1 MMQMCSNHTNLI
13 IISHLRVHSHR
24 IITKCSVVRKITIS
38 LLNKQTSL
46 VCVAVTGGISGKEP
60 HQMHKTSCPSRFQRS
75 YSHCSISSPNLGPG
89 TTSWLSCQ
97 GLRSSS
103 GCCKGCS
110 GCCWKR
116 IMSSFSFCSA
126 FLLHLGWLHSWIQHS
141 IFLPQ
146 HPLSNTHTLQRLS
159 AANANTSLR
168 EVC

>member
-103 GCCKGCS
+103 DCCKGLLS
-110 GCCWKR
+110 LKEDHVLLQ
-116 IMSSFSFCSA
+116 
-126 FLLHLGWLHSWIQHS
+126 FLLSFPPPPWLASFLNPTFYFPSTASPVKHTHSPKAVS
-141 IFLPQ
+141 
-146 HPLSNTHTLQRLS
+146 S
-159 AANANTSLR
+159 
-168 EVC
+168 

>member
-38 LLNKQTSL
+38 LLNKQTSP

-75 YSHCSISSPNLGPG
+75 YSHCSISSPKLGPG
-89 TTSWLSCQ
+89 TSSWLSCQ

-103 GCCKGCS
+103 DCCKGLLS
-110 GCCWKR
+110 LIEGSWPPSVFAQL
-116 IMSSFSFCSA
+116 SSSTLASFILESNILFSF
-126 FLLHLGWLHSWIQHS
+126 HS
-141 IFLPQ
+141 IPCQ
-146 HPLSNTHTLQRLS
+146 THTLSKGCQQLML
-159 AANANTSLR
+159 TLH
-168 EVC
+168 